1 MVADSDRISFVKIGE
16 KANDRNSLH
25 MLLDDCDAE
34 RPQPSSLHRSA
45 VLEGRAPELSAVG
58 LVPRDAELAPVDAKK
73 RVIGDAAVVDFLA
86 KLNDS
91 ERH

>member
-1 MVADSDRISFVKIGE
+1 MALTGFHLSRQAE
-16 KANDRNSLH
+16 NSLD
-25 MLLDDCDAE
+25 MLLDDCDAK
-34 RPQPSSLHRSA
+34 RPQPASLHWSA
-45 VLEGRAPELSAVG
+45 VLEWRAPELGAVG
-58 LVPRDAELAPVDAKK
+58 LVPRDAKLAPVDAEE